1 MNLTQLYILD
11 AVASSESLLQAAV
24 KLHKTQPALSMA
36 LKKLEQEGVPV
47 YPQPHIIELIQDKG
61 LQKQFY
67 KEHGIPTAPFV
78 LVDCGVAPF
87 PNSCHA
93 IMLLQI

>member
-36 LKKLEQEGVPV
+36 LKKLEQE
-47 YPQPHIIELIQDKG
+47 
-61 LQKQFY
+61 
-67 KEHGIPTAPFV
+67 
-78 LVDCGVAPF
+78 CGF
-87 PNSCHA
+87 TKFK
-93 IMLLQI
+93 